1 MEVNIEKYF
10 KRFYPFT
17 NENIK
22 EMHNY
27 LDFRDKDILT
37 VCGSGDLILNM
48 ILWGAKR
55 IDTFDIN
62 RDCIWYYELKKAGI
76 LGLERK
82 EFIEFFCFED
92 YPVPYQYNK
101 KAFSKKVY
109 NKLVPFLKTEAK
121 EYWDFHFG
129 NIFNSGLNIRSNA
142 KLFMKEPVGY
152 KENIKCNDYLNNDEN
167 YCLLREKIRNFDIKF
182 YHVNVTDLNRTLNI
196 KYDYIFLSNI
206 SSYMDL
212 LFDKDTL
219 IQFRNLIV
227 GLLPY
232 LKDKGII
239 QIGYLYN
246 YKLPLYGPYYVE
258 NDWTYIHDVMLINS
272 LFDNKH
278 LWCLPV
284 NSVLEYPKND
294 TDIVMLYKKRVK
306 R

>member
-1 MEVNIEKYF
+1 MEINIEKYF

-101 KAFSKKVY
+101 KAFSKKMY
-109 NKLVPFLKTEAK
+109 NKLVPFLKSEAK

-129 NIFNSGLNIRSNA
+129 NVFNSRSVVN
-142 KLFMKEPVGY
+142 G
-152 KENIKCNDYLNNDEN
+152 CNVYRL
-167 YCLLREKIRNFDIKF
+167 
-182 YHVNVTDLNRTLNI
+182 
-196 KYDYIFLSNI
+196 
-206 SSYMDL
+206 
-212 LFDKDTL
+212 
-219 IQFRNLIV
+219 
-227 GLLPY
+227 
-232 LKDKGII
+232 
-239 QIGYLYN
+239 
-246 YKLPLYGPYYVE
+246 
-258 NDWTYIHDVMLINS
+258 
-272 LFDNKH
+272 DNQ
-278 LWCLPV
+278 C
-284 NSVLEYPKND
+284 SVRM
-294 TDIVMLYKKRVK
+294 V
-306 R
+306 